1 MITNWI
7 HGFLASNC
15 RRMGAMRNGTMMS
28 RTLLAVAFLTCANAI
43 ACATADSSKVGTT
56 SPSDGGVESGAVES
70 GTDAVTVLDT
80 GIVDGEFDGLWCGG
94 EVQPAELIPLDLYI
108 MLDASG
114 SMSREV
120 SGTWTKWDAVGQAL
134 GEFVADASM
143 DGLNLGLQFFPF
155 LRPGVPET
163 CAFAEQCQGFGPCVQ
178 PRICD
183 NHYFSGNVVTCT
195 SADDCVSGQSA
206 GSCLVQGTCLGD
218 SSLVCLPEF
227 ESACKNNLGDCL
239 VVSAYCEGR
248 QSCDILDY
256 ASPAVP
262 MGPRKDVADA
272 IGAAFD
278 ARSPEGA
285 TPTGPALQG
294 AISYVQSHLQQHP
307 DHRGAVLLVTDGL
320 PTDCVPVDVGD
331 IAALAGAAVPS
342 VLTYVIG
349 VFEDEQAQLA
359 QQNLDTIAV
368 AGQTDSALII
378 KTSQDVAKELAA
390 SLAAIREHSLAC
402 EYSIPE
408 PTEGEFQPDLV
419 NVEVGLGEGTSETLG
434 YVADAEDCA
443 AAGGWHYDVDP
454 ASGGVPSEIRLC
466 PQSCDAIQG
475 NAQASVSIR
484 LGCPTVVVK

>member
-1 MITNWI
+1 
-7 HGFLASNC
+7 
-15 RRMGAMRNGTMMS
+15 MS
-28 RTLLAVAFLTCANAI
+28 RTLQATAIALAWANALG
-43 ACATADSSKVGTT
+43 CATADSSKVETT
-56 SPSDGGVESGAVES
+56 PATDAGVESGTVES

-80 GIVDGEFDGLWCGG
+80 GIVDGEFDGVWCGG

-120 SGTWTKWDAVGQAL
+120 SGTWTKWDAVKQAL
-134 GEFVADASM
+134 GEFVGDASI
-143 DGLNLGLQFFPF
+143 DRLNLGLQFFPF
-155 LRPGVPET
+155 MRPGVPET
-163 CAFAEQCQGFGPCVQ
+163 CATTAQCQGFGPCLQ

-183 NHYFSGNVVTCT
+183 NHYFEGNVVACST
-195 SADDCVSGQSA
+195 ADDCVSGQST
-206 GSCLVQGTCLGD
+206 GSCLAQGTCLGD

-239 VVSAYCEGR
+239 VVPAYCQGR
-248 QSCDILDY
+248 QSCDVSDY
-256 ASPAVP
+256 ASPAVA

-272 IGAAFD
+272 IGAALD

-294 AISYVQSHLQQHP
+294 AISYLQSHLKDHP

-320 PTDCVPVDVGD
+320 PTDCVPVDVGE
-331 IAALAGAAVPS
+331 IAELVGAVAPS

-359 QQNLDTIAV
+359 QQNLDAIAV

-378 KTSQDVAKELAA
+378 KTSQDVAKEFAA

-408 PTEGEFQPDLV
+408 PTEGEFQHDLV
-419 NVEVGLGEGTSETLG
+419 NVEVGFGDGTSETLG
-434 YVADAEDCA
+434 YVAGVEDCG
-443 AAGGWHYDVDP
+443 AAGGWYYDLDP
-454 ASGGVPSEIRLC
+454 DLGGVPSEIRLC

-475 NAQASVSIR
+475 SALASVAIR